1 MPLLNDYDQI
11 ISITQRSK
19 GWRRLTKEETQKLGL
34 STKSVYFVPK
44 NLQRVTK
51 ESPII
56 TRRRKEY
63 VEKGG
68 LSYERLAKIRKWD
81 FKPFKEEELK
91 QIKRVRKYYTI
102 INKWISWE
110 TAKFVAIESSKSIYK
125 KFGKVVIRF
134 IFIDEEGEVVSTGMI
149 YAGDINA
156 LKNYLSHIEEQI
168 KEGSGSDFNEKAI
181 IRVDVS
187 IELPA

>member
-1 MPLLNDYDQI
+1 MPLLNDYNHI
-11 ISITQRSK
+11 ILITEKSG

-51 ESPII
+51 ASPII

-68 LSYERLAKIRKWD
+68 LSYEKLAQIRRWD
-81 FKPFKEEELK
+81 FKPFKEEKLK

-110 TAKFVAIESSKSIYK
+110 GAKIVAIESSKSIYK
-125 KFGKVVIRF
+125 KFGKLVIRF
-134 IFIDEEGEVVSTGMI
+134 IFIDEDGEVVSTGMI

-156 LKNYLSHIEEQI
+156 LINYLIYIAEQI
-168 KEGSGSDFNEKAI
+168 RKEDGSDFKLKAI
-181 IRVDVS
+181 KRVDVS
-187 IELPA
+187 IEFPA